1 MPVKSIPSRG
11 GDAVVQFSVFTPN
24 RVGRLHD
31 VVKLLASRDVHV
43 LALTVLDT
51 NDSAIVRLVSDDPD
65 KARDLLEEQDFAF
78 TESTIVAVEL
88 GSAIDLPRLMAS
100 LFGAELNIHYLYSF
114 IPSPNGKSILGLSM
128 DDNDLAEQVLKRNRF
143 AVLKQSDIS
152 R

>member
-1 MPVKSIPSRG
+1 MSVKSIPSRG

-31 VVKLLASRDVHV
+31 VVKLLASHDVHV

-51 NDSAIVRLVSDDPD
+51 TDSAIVRLVTDNPD
-65 KARDLLEEQDFAF
+65 HARDLLQEQGFAF

-88 GSAIDLPRLMAS
+88 GSATDLPRLMAA
-100 LFGAELNIHYLYSF
+100 LFGAELNIHYMYSF
-114 IPSPNGKSILGLSM
+114 IPSPGGKSILGLSM
-128 DDNDLAEQVLKRNRF
+128 DDNDLAEQVLKRHQF
-143 AVLKQSDIS
+143 AVLKQSDVS